1 MTVFLHWASTTFYIT
16 AVGKKLKLPANAC
29 SGSSVASLQWD
40 ATEQESNLIY
50 INLTCIAP

>member
-1 MTVFLHWASTTFYIT
+1 MT

-50 INLTCIAP
+50 INLTCIAPLFLIIYYY

>member
-1 MTVFLHWASTTFYIT
+1 MTVFLHWASTTFYMT